1 VAEIKVKCPR
11 CGAEM
16 NHHADKLLA
25 LESEISANG
34 AIRSTVMELHSCP
47 ACGSSASRC
56 VPAYEKSN
64 GGDFIGSGEVRSTT
78 PE

>member
-1 VAEIKVKCPR
+1 MERDVREKLKCPR

-25 LESEISANG
+25 SDSESSSEG
-34 AIRSTVMELHSCP
+34 AVGSTIMEVHSCP

-56 VPAYEKSN
+56 A
-64 GGDFIGSGEVRSTT
+64 RS
-78 PE
+78 

>member
-1 VAEIKVKCPR
+1 MPEKMICPS

-25 LESEISANG
+25 SDSELSSKTSLGG
-34 AIRSTVMELHSCP
+34 ALIQLHSCL

-56 VPAYEKSN
+56 V
-64 GGDFIGSGEVRSTT
+64 SG
-78 PE
+78 

>member
-1 VAEIKVKCPR
+1 MGEKIKCPR

-25 LESEISANG
+25 SDSELSSKSEL
-34 AIRSTVMELHSCP
+34 RSTVMEMHSCP

-56 VPAYEKSN
+56 VP
-64 GGDFIGSGEVRSTT
+64 
-78 PE
+78 

>member
-1 VAEIKVKCPR
+1 MPEKMKCPR

-25 LESEISANG
+25 SDSELSSKTVLGSAL
-34 AIRSTVMELHSCP
+34 MQLHSCP

-56 VPAYEKSN
+56 VSA
-64 GGDFIGSGEVRSTT
+64 
-78 PE
+78 